1 MNRIKD
7 FAKANPARI
16 YAFAFALAAFVARL
30 YPEIPVE
37 VVILVLLAFL
47 GIGNKVQ
54 KVEDAKTLKALYT
67 TPPEEN

>member
-1 MNRIKD
+1 MTKVRRFIRK
-7 FAKANPARI
+7 NPARI

-37 VVILVLLAFL
+37 VVILVLLTFL

-67 TPPEEN
+67 TPPEEK